1 MKKVIQDIQ
10 LIKDFLIQRNES
22 DRQKA
27 SSEEEL
33 KRQNDEKQL
42 KIVALV
48 KENEQLKKELEKQR
62 EQRAKLKALEVKIS
76 EGIFENWDNKN
87 KAKMDM
93 SYRAKLF
100 EAISISNDSQKF
112 DEHHES

>member
-1 MKKVIQDIQ
+1 MKASQNQSLCNDETMKKVLQDIQ
-10 LIKDFLIQRNES
+10 LIKDLIIQRNES

-42 KIVALV
+42 KIIALV

-62 EQRAKLKALEVKIS
+62 EQRAKLKALEEKIS
-76 EGIFENWDNKN
+76 ERIDEN
-87 KAKMDM
+87 
-93 SYRAKLF
+93 
-100 EAISISNDSQKF
+100 
-112 DEHHES
+112 